1 MKSKLL
7 LILVLISAQAFS
19 QTNSILFVGSEE
31 GLSINS
37 NAIFHADGLT
47 IAPSENLEL
56 KNTLL
61 SRSSNS
67 VAPLSNQA
75 SRVYHFSNPTSSF
88 KGNLTFNYLDSE
100 VGTLEEKDLQLV
112 IHNSDKWYR
121 QNTSI
126 NVSNNTMN
134 ATFGNLALREISSF
148 VFKPGLILAAS
159 SIAENSALG
168 TKIIDLFGTDQ
179 NLGGEEL
186 TYSLVSG
193 SGSADNNKFYIVNN
207 ELKSNSEIDYENKK
221 VYSVRIRVTDQ
232 YNRSDEKILSIAVKD
247 VNEAPTALAV
257 SKANLFEANF
267 INQIVGLLGT
277 TDQDDADTHS
287 YTLVSGTGSTDNA
300 AFNIFGNQ
308 IRASQVYAFNSKKD
322 FTIRVKT
329 TDKGGLSF
337 ERVIPIYISEL
348 PTLTGTGNVL
358 ASKVQVGASANPKIS
373 KGFTSNLFVSGSDL
387 VGFSW
392 NSPTTGLNSANISNP
407 IAEPTQT
414 TTYSVLVT
422 NSYGS
427 SVTLGI
433 TVEVMEDYNVT
444 ANNIITPN
452 GDGENDLWTVEN
464 LKSYPDN
471 KLMILDR
478 SGRVIY
484 TKTNY
489 ENNWDGMY
497 NGAMLLED
505 TYYYVFSFNSGA
517 TVKKGFISLV
527 K

>member
-1 MKSKLL
+1 MKSKLF
-7 LILVLISAQAFS
+7 LILILISFKAFS
-19 QTNSILFVGSEE
+19 QTSPILYVGSEE

-67 VAPLSNQA
+67 IAPLSNQA
-75 SRVYHFSNPTSSF
+75 SRVYQFSNPTSNFTGS
-88 KGNLTFNYLDSE
+88 LTFNYLDSE

-112 IHNSDKWYR
+112 VHNTSQWYR
-121 QNTSI
+121 QNTS
-126 NVSNNTMN
+126 VDVRNNTMN
-134 ATFGNLALREISSF
+134 STFGNLALGEISSF
-148 VFKPGLILAAS
+148 VFKPSLILASS
-159 SIAENSALG
+159 SITENSPLG

-186 TYSLVSG
+186 TYALVSG

-207 ELKSNSEIDYENKK
+207 ELKSNSEINYENKK
-221 VYSVRIRVTDQ
+221 VYSVRIRVTDK
-232 YNRSDEKILSIAVKD
+232 YNRSDEKILSIAVRD
-247 VNEAPTALAV
+247 LNEAPTALAI

-267 INQIVGLLGT
+267 INQIVGLLGS
-277 TDQDDADTHS
+277 TDQDEADSHS
-287 YTLVSGTGSTDNA
+287 YSLVSGTGSTDNA
-300 AFNIFGNQ
+300 AFNISGNQ
-308 IRASQVYAFNSKKD
+308 IRASQVYAFDSKKD
-322 FTIRVKT
+322 YTIRVKT
-329 TDKGGLSF
+329 TDKAGLSF
-337 ERVIPIYISEL
+337 ERIIPISISEL

-358 ASKVQVGASANPKIS
+358 ASKVQVAASTNPKIS
-373 KGFTSNLFVSGSDL
+373 KGFSSNLFVSGSDL
-387 VGFSW
+387 VGYTW
-392 NSPTTGLNSANISNP
+392 NSPTTGLNSSNISNP
-407 IAEPTQT
+407 IAEPNQT
-414 TTYSVLVT
+414 TMYSVLVT
-422 NSYGS
+422 NAYGS
-427 SVTLGI
+427 SVTLSI

-444 ANNIITPN
+444 ANNLITPN

-471 KLMILDR
+471 KLTILDR
-478 SGRVIY
+478 SGKVIY

-489 ENNWDGMY
+489 ENNWDGLF
-497 NGAMLLED
+497 NGVMLPED

-517 TVKKGFISLV
+517 VVKKGFITLL